1 MSVQIDL
8 SRDALFDE
16 LGLQRLRES
25 YMREGETSP
34 QERYAFV
41 AESFASNPEHAQRIY
56 DYASRHWLS
65 FSTPVLSFGRNKRG
79 LPVSC
84 FLSYMPWC
92 FGKT

>member
-34 QERYAFV
+34 QVRYAYV
-41 AESFASNPEHAQRIY
+41 AEHFASNPEP
-56 DYASRHWLS
+56 ASI
-65 FSTPVLSFGRNKRG
+65 G
-79 LPVSC
+79 
-84 FLSYMPWC
+84 
-92 FGKT
+92 